1 MRGAPGHEDPGA
13 DDVEPDVD
21 DVEAFVRRET
31 KASGW
36 DTFSKLLKDIR
47 AYRARDVERDG
58 ASVRALADGD
68 PDARLPVGSG
78 YVDGVNA
85 LADERSPRL
94 APDWPLLTFGLEDDA
109 SAATDGDEGEEGTSG
124 SLPPRRTSFAH
135 REHAER
141 HARRVQGLHSGGVT
155 SALGYSRTEL
165 ATLGNVEKRRAFRE
179 VHKNPSKCLKHFC
192 TPGRV
197 WEGTISIPG
206 SGAVEESHG
215 SPYALQVLWF
225 DAAAGAFLISHTAQ
239 GDEQLCHLMLKD
251 DGREG
256 VMALSFSDNETY
268 CSGSIDGETGVIRG
282 TVGQLVRAEE
292 GFFEESDSS
301 RNTFELVPIDIDEA
315 EGRDEP
321 MDRRR
326 RLQIAR
332 VLQRRKLV
340 SQWSRSANILGATYS
355 AIQFVKDTMRS
366 EHMWAYM
373 LRKLTFE
380 TRLMEVNDESV
391 CSNARN
397 VSAAAHGDDPVEDKH
412 EGDVESLE
420 EIEEIMLPVNVT
432 LATWREENSLW
443 MSFPSPALS
452 RTVIVEDKERDWCD
466 IWTLE
471 RMNAE
476 FLGCKFRLYT
486 RLLRARVFQ
495 TIKEKQ
501 TYLSEFKT
509 LRSECH
515 NEMNRVLN
523 NMNLLLWRLFY
534 GSELRGND
542 RQALV
547 KNMVGILRVEEARM
561 IIAYDNVDKA
571 LRECDARIPL
581 DAIKQRCSIASKDSH
596 VCSICLLDIEQGEE
610 VLTLDCSHSFHIAC
624 CSTWLHTHAT
634 CPNCRS
640 PQSTAASQHAATT

>member
-1 MRGAPGHEDPGA
+1 MRGVPGHEDSGV
-13 DDVEPDVD
+13 DDVEEDVD
-21 DVEAFVRRET
+21 DVEAFLRRET

-36 DTFSKLLKDIR
+36 DTFRKLLEDIR

-58 ASVRALADGD
+58 TSARALADGD
-68 PDARLPVGSG
+68 LDARLPVGNG

-94 APDWPLLTFGLEDDA
+94 APDWPLLTFGLENDE
-109 SAATDGDEGEEGTSG
+109 SAATDGDDGEEEAST
-124 SLPPRRTSFAH
+124 SLPPRRASFDL

-141 HARRVQGLHSGGVT
+141 HARRVQGSHSGSVT
-155 SALGYSRTEL
+155 AALGYSRMEL
-165 ATLGNVEKRRAFRE
+165 VTLGNVEKRRAFRE

-206 SGAVEESHG
+206 SGPVEESNG
-215 SPYALQVLWF
+215 SPYAFQVLWF

-239 GDEQLCHLMLKD
+239 GDEQLCHLMLDD

-256 VMALSFSDNETY
+256 AMTLSFSDNETY
-268 CSGSIDGETGVIRG
+268 CTGSIDGETGVIRG

-315 EGRDEP
+315 DEHDEP

-340 SQWSRSANILGATYS
+340 SQWSRSANVLGATYF

-366 EHMWAYM
+366 EHMWAFM

-380 TRLMEVNDESV
+380 TRLMEVNDESM
-391 CSNARN
+391 CLNARN
-397 VSAAAHGDDPVEDKH
+397 VSAVARGGNAAEEKD
-412 EGDVESLE
+412 EGDAESLE
-420 EIEEIMLPVNVT
+420 ELGELMLPVDVT

-443 MSFPSPALS
+443 MSFPSAALS
-452 RTVIVEDKERDWCD
+452 RTMVVKDKERDWCD

-495 TIKEKQ
+495 TIKDKQ
-501 TYLSEFKT
+501 AYLSEFKT

-571 LRECDARIPL
+571 LRECGARIPL
-581 DAIKQRCSIASKDSH
+581 DAIKQRCSIASKASH

-610 VLTLDCSHSFHIAC
+610 VLTLDCSHSFHISC

-634 CPNCRS
+634 CPNCRR
-640 PQSTAASQHAATT
+640 PQSTTCPHAA